1 MATIVV
7 IISNTVIEAAKI
19 IKDRSSAD
27 INIGEH
33 KKYNFKNSFTALSN
47 IMIMKPCIYITDR
60 PTAIH

>member
-1 MATIVV
+1 M
-7 IISNTVIEAAKI
+7 IEAAKI
-19 IKDRSSAD
+19 IKDGSSAD

-33 KKYNFKNSFTALSN
+33 KKYNFKNSFTALSI